1 MHLHGGCVGEGE
13 HESGTLGSHGTDCAK
28 EVGVRVALIG
38 GQAWPCSL
46 LRPNAHTPFFCPA
59 WPRLGTRSRPA
70 WSWADRLGGQRAC
83 GGSFFE
89 RLDHPLVLLGVLR
102 PGADVGEGQR
112 DEKVGDRPLAIDHAK
127 AFFRS
132 PRFRS
137 TRRQRTTPSISGSGP
152 VSTIT
157 DSSPICSSVKS
168 RGGPHRGRFF
178 KPSAPSSLK
187 RLRPVSQRLAIHAAD
202 LSGFRSA
209 HAVVNRRQGQKAGEL
224 GGDRDCA
231 WPNTGAQCCRSCPEE
246 QCILTWRISFASL
259 ESHPAQKGNP
269 LRVRIL
275 RRWYNGSR
283 RATPTSTFQ
292 HRPGHLRSSTCLSD
306 NG

>member
-1 MHLHGGCVGEGE
+1 MFSTGFSFGRARWQQDDGEVLGDLELVGAVPPGAVHQDDAMGLGGDVAADLVEMHLHGGCVGEGE

-38 GQAWPCSL
+38 GQAWPLFPSSPKC
-46 LRPNAHTPFFCPA
+46 AHARSSVPA

-102 PGADVGEGQR
+102 PDADVGEGQR

-127 AFFRS
+127 RS
-132 PRFRS
+132 SITRFRS

-168 RGGPHRGRFF
+168 RGGPHRDG
-178 KPSAPSSLK
+178 SSS
-187 RLRPVSQRLAIHAAD
+187 RL
-202 LSGFRSA
+202 
-209 HAVVNRRQGQKAGEL
+209 
-224 GGDRDCA
+224 
-231 WPNTGAQCCRSCPEE
+231 
-246 QCILTWRISFASL
+246 
-259 ESHPAQKGNP
+259 P
-269 LRVRIL
+269 L
-275 RRWYNGSR
+275 
-283 RATPTSTFQ
+283 
-292 HRPGHLRSSTCLSD
+292 HR
-306 NG
+306 